1 MNPYIVDVDEAGFEA
16 QVVMRSHQ
24 VPVVVDF
31 WAEWCGPCKT
41 LGPQLERM
49 AIEAGGS
56 FVLAR
61 VDVDA
66 NPGLSI
72 RFGVQGIPA
81 VKAFQNGEVV
91 AEFVGAQPE
100 PVVRRF
106 IDRLVP
112 DENQQ
117 AVEAANSLLG
127 TRHYPEA
134 EQAFRVIHDENEN
147 NAPAALG
154 LMKSLLLQ
162 GRGDEALAVWSDFPS
177 STEWAQAEELVPMAE
192 WLKEA
197 GADSEPADSK
207 EAEWRQAARLI
218 GLGNFPAAMDGLL
231 DLLRQDK
238 NYHQGA
244 AKKALLAIFALLG
257 DEDPLTRQYRDELAS
272 ILF

>member
-1 MNPYIVDVDEAGFEA
+1 LNPFIVDVDEAGFED

-24 VPVVVDF
+24 VPIVVDF
-31 WAEWCGPCKT
+31 WADWCGPCKI
-41 LGPQLERM
+41 LGPLLERL
-49 AIEAGGS
+49 AIEAGGT
-56 FVLAR
+56 FILAR

-81 VKAFQNGEVV
+81 VKAFQKGEVV
-91 AEFVGAQPE
+91 SEFVGAQPE

-106 IDRLVP
+106 IERLVP
-112 DENQQ
+112 DEDQQ
-117 AVEAANSLLG
+117 AVEAANSLLA

-134 EQAFRVIHDENEN
+134 ESAFQDIFDENET
-147 NAPAALG
+147 NAAAALG

-162 GRGDEALAVWSDFPS
+162 GRGSDTLEIWHRFPS
-177 STEWAQAEELVPMAE
+177 GVEWAQAEELVPMAT
-192 WLKEA
+192 WLE
-197 GADSEPADSK
+197 GADAESEPADAR

-218 GLGNFPAAMDGLL
+218 KLGNFPAAMDGLL

-238 NYHQGA
+238 TYRDGA
-244 AKKALLAIFALLG
+244 AKQTMLAIFALLG
-257 DEDPLTRQYRDELAS
+257 DDDPTTRQYRDELAS